1 MVRAARGRGGCRV
14 SLVRLLAIARKE
26 VIQLR
31 RDPRSVALAFVL
43 PLIMLLIF
51 GYAITLDIT
60 NIRVAVFDEDF
71 SPQSRRLVD
80 AFVASRYFTVADPLH
95 RYAEIEAVLD
105 GGRARLVLA
114 IGPDFSAD
122 LEAGRPALVQLLLDG
137 SDANTASIAMNY
149 ADAIIGRYSAE
160 ATGRKRGAGV
170 VVESRVLYN
179 ETLQSQA
186 MIVPGLIA
194 VIMSIIAS
202 MLTSLTIAREWE
214 RGTMEQLAATPVHRL
229 EVIFG
234 KLLPYL
240 GIGLIDVAVTCV
252 LAVGLFAV
260 PLRGSVPLLFGMT
273 VLFLLG
279 ALGWGIFLSALMRSQ
294 MLATQFTLVST
305 YLPALLLSGFIFAI
319 ASMPT
324 ALQAISYIVPARY
337 FVIATRGIFLKG
349 VGLDVL
355 WHEAVGLAIFAAVG
369 IALATRVFRKELA

>member
-1 MVRAARGRGGCRV
+1 M
-14 SLVRLLAIARKE
+14 SLVRLLAVARKE

-60 NIRVAVFDEDF
+60 NIRVAVLDENR
-71 SPQSRRLVD
+71 SPESRRLVE
-80 AFVASRYFTVADPLH
+80 AFVASRYFTVADDLERH
-95 RYAEIEAVLD
+95 ADVDAVLD
-105 GGRARLVLA
+105 RGRARLVLA
-114 IGPDFSAD
+114 IDPAFSAD
-122 LEAGRPALVQLLLDG
+122 LKAGRPARAQLLLDG
-137 SDANTASIAMNY
+137 SDANTASIALNY
-149 ADAIIGRYSAE
+149 AEAIVGRYSRE
-160 ATGRKRGAGV
+160 AGAAGSDV
-170 VVESRVLYN
+170 RIAAESRVLYN
-179 ETLQSQA
+179 ETLESQA

-252 LAVGLFAV
+252 LAVALFGV

-273 VLFLLG
+273 ILFLLG

-294 MLATQFTLVST
+294 LLATQFTLVST
-305 YLPALLLSGFIFAI
+305 YLPALLLSGFVFAI
-319 ASMPT
+319 ANMPT
-324 ALQAISYIVPARY
+324 VLQLISYIVPARY

-349 VGLDVL
+349 VGLHVL
-355 WHEAVGLAIFAAVG
+355 WPEALGLAAFAAVG
-369 IALATRVFRKELA
+369 IGLATRVFRKELA